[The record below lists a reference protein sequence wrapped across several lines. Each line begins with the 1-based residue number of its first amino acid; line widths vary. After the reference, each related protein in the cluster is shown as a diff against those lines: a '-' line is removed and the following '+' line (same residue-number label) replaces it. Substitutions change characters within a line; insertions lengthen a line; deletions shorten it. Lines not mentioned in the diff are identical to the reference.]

1 MIVCKTPFRVSLF
14 GGGTDFPEFYNS
26 HEGMVIGGSI
36 NKFCFITIRDLPK
49 FHKHKYEVHY
59 SKIEKQNSVNKI
71 KHPVIRACYKIYNI
85 MPYIN
90 LIYDADM
97 PAKSGLG
104 TSSSFTVSLIK
115 SIHKYKNKKINKKT
129 LLKKS
134 IYLEREYLKE
144 SVGCQDQ
151 TLAVHGGFNL
161 IKFSRKKIKVR
172 KVRISKKTLKIL
184 ENNLFLVYTDNSRYA
199 SKNEKKKINQIHNKK
214 KYYFEILKIV
224 KEALNILEKNKK
236 IDLIGNLL
244 DKYWKIKK
252 NLSNN
257 VADKRINILYE
268 KGIKSGALGGKLL
281 GAGGGGFMLFYCP
294 KQNHKRFKKKMNKHH
309 ITNFNFTNEGST
321 IIHSS

>member
-1 MIVCKTPFRVSLF
+1 
-14 GGGTDFPEFYNS
+14 
-26 HEGMVIGGSI
+26 
-36 NKFCFITIRDLPK
+36 
-49 FHKHKYEVHY
+49 
-59 SKIEKQNSVNKI
+59 
-71 KHPVIRACYKIYNI
+71 

-172 KVRISKKTLKIL
+172 KIRISKKHLK
-184 ENNLFLVYTDNSRYA
+184 Y
-199 SKNEKKKINQIHNKK
+199 
-214 KYYFEILKIV
+214 
-224 KEALNILEKNKK
+224 
-236 IDLIGNLL
+236 
-244 DKYWKIKK
+244 
-252 NLSNN
+252 
-257 VADKRINILYE
+257 
-268 KGIKSGALGGKLL
+268 
-281 GAGGGGFMLFYCP
+281 
-294 KQNHKRFKKKMNKHH
+294 
-309 ITNFNFTNEGST
+309 
-321 IIHSS
+321 